1 MTVAFYFAIYLTLQ
15 PRYVVN
21 QVTAGDYDCPRKV
34 LKFLTDLH
42 AAFRMLNLR
51 NDFLRKK
58 FDGMLSLV
66 PCPTHFFF
74 FPPFCHCVTVI
85 Q

>member
-1 MTVAFYFAIYLTLQ
+1 MGFTLDNECSSRFWFLQ

-21 QVTAGDYDCPRKV
+21 RVTAGDYDCPRKV
-34 LKFLTDLH
+34 MKFLTDLH

-58 FDGMLSLV
+58 FDGRLLV
-66 PCPTHFFF
+66 LISICQ
-74 FPPFCHCVTVI
+74 CLRMDELVSI
-85 Q
+85 

>member
-1 MTVAFYFAIYLTLQ
+1 MYQINKITVLFGFYLQ

-21 QVTAGDYDCPRKV
+21 RVTAGDYDCPRKV
-34 LKFLTDLH
+34 MKFLTDLH

-58 FDGMLSLV
+58 FDGKIFNMLLFILLLMV
-66 PCPTHFFF
+66 VMHNN
-74 FPPFCHCVTVI
+74 
-85 Q
+85 